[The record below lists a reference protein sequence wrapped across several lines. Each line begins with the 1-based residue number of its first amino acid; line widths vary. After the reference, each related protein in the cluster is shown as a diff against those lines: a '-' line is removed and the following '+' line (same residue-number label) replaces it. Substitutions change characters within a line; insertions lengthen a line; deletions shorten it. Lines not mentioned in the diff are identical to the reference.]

1 MALHAAV
8 TELEHAVRQ
17 ADGPHTARAAAA
29 AWVVAA
35 ADDAENLLRAQEF
48 AWFEEMMPLLGGL
61 VPRKK
66 KTSQAATIAFRSII
80 RDAIQAIHDE
90 KPCSWHCSYTSSQKC
105 FGPKSRCGNTCAMPA
120 LKPMPARAT
129 KRAAPSFF
137 RCLLD

>member
-1 MALHAAV
+1 MAPHATV
-8 TELEHAVRQ
+8 NELEHAVRQ
-17 ADGPHTARAAAA
+17 AVGPQTARAAAA

-35 ADDAENLLRAQEF
+35 AQDAQNLLQAQDF
-48 AWFEEMMPLLGGL
+48 TWFEEMMPLLGGL

-129 KRAAPSFF
+129 ERAAPSFF